1 MSNERKIDQILNKE
15 YSIKNLKFKTVDI
28 LFVAALWIFALI
40 IRIKLYPIISA
51 DYWGF
56 LEEWMNKIK
65 ELGGFRS
72 MGTKISNYS
81 SSYMYLMCIVSGAEN
96 SMYALKTISV
106 VFDYLASFAVFLII
120 HNITK
125 STRKSIIGMAIL
137 LLCPTVFIDS
147 AYWCQCDIIYTCIIL
162 YALYFFFKGNSK
174 ICFIILGVA
183 FSFKLQTVFILP
195 FMLIMWLKNKTVKLI
210 DFLYI
215 PVVFAL
221 IQIPAWMMGR
231 PFSELLGVYFDQSSY
246 YPWGTLEYPNIYALL
261 DETMQNM
268 HHTPEIT
275 GAGTFVTILILGF
288 LAYYIYTK
296 KIKLTSDLM
305 ITIALFTVAIT
316 VYCLPH
322 MHDRYGFLI
331 DLLAIIYA
339 VLRPKKLPIMIGFFV
354 VSIFTF
360 MPYLIAVHILPIV
373 YVAIIQLVL
382 IVLVGYDM
390 YKQIDNNFRLS

>member
-106 VFDYLASFAVFLII
+106 VFDYLASIAIFLII
-120 HNITK
+120 HSITK

-231 PFSELLGVYFDQSSY
+231 PFSELFGVYFDQSSY

>member
-106 VFDYLASFAVFLII
+106 VFDYLASIAVFLII

-215 PVVFAL
+215 LVVFAL

-339 VLRPKKLPIMIGFFV
+339 VLRPKKLPIMIGFFM
-354 VSIFTF
+354 VSLMTF
-360 MPYLIAVHILPIV
+360 MPYLIAVHILPITI
-373 YVAIIQLVL
+373 VAIVQLIL
-382 IVLVGYDM
+382 IASVGYDM
-390 YKQIDNNFRLS
+390 YKQIDNNFKLS